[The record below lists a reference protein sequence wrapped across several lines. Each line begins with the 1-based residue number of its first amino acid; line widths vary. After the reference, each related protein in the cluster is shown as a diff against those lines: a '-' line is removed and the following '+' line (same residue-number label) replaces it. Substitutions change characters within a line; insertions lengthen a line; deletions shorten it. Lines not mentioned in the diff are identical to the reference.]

1 MLTKSLCFVMD
12 YLYTSER
19 NRGDIALTRSLETR
33 TPTIPEYTHVMLTH
47 TC

>member
-1 MLTKSLCFVMD
+1 MD

-19 NRGDIALTRSLETR
+19 NRGDVALTRREIVETR